1 MKSLKLISIVLL
13 TGSFLFLSS
22 CGDDPPPTPTEA
34 ELRLEALAGSG
45 SLTWGLASGTSVTL
59 NSDDRT
65 LDWENFEIT
74 ITTSKSYSTSA
85 SFEESVWPVTG
96 TWDFKD
102 SNTTAGLS
110 VIVRSDQQEI
120 NIDNITGSNLTLSL
134 DKVLAKVHKNAK
146 IASIEGNWVFKLVKK

>member
-1 MKSLKLISIVLL
+1 MKSLKLVLIVLL
-13 TGSFLFLSS
+13 MGSILFLSA
-22 CGDDPPPTPTEA
+22 CDKDEVTPPTDA
-34 ELRLEALAGSG
+34 ELRLEALAGEG
-45 SLTWGLASGTSVTL
+45 SLTWGLASGTAVTL
-59 NSDDRT
+59 DNDDRT

-85 SFEESVWPVTG
+85 SSEESVWPVTG

-120 NIDNITGSNLTLSL
+120 NIDNITESNLTLSL
-134 DKVLAKVHKNAK
+134 NKVLAKVHKNAK
-146 IASIEGNWVFKLVKK
+146 IASIEGDWVFKLVKK